1 MLVLSRRVGE
11 RIVIGDNIT
20 VIVRRVARDRVSLA
34 IDAPPHVRIMRT
46 ELQPVLDDL
55 QLGSASGACLGRPEN
70 EAAGASLC
78 GAGPAKPR

>member
-34 IDAPPHVRIMRT
+34 IDAPPHIRIMRT
-46 ELQPVLDDL
+46 ELQAILDGL
-55 QLGSASGACLGRPEN
+55 EVGSASGECPARLEN